1 MLNVKELKKAMA
13 VNGYDRPRLAEAL
26 GMSTRTLATRFKTG
40 DFGASEIQI
49 MIKILKLKKPMD
61 IFFAD

>member
-1 MLNVKELKKAMA
+1 MV